1 MSAVSDRMLFWGPTL
16 IWATTWHAILYQL
29 GPVPVSQSVG
39 MRFGLAAVLLA
50 CIARWRGSWQW
61 PSLRL
66 HGWLIATG
74 AVQYGLNYM
83 STYESERH
91 LPSGLVA
98 VLFALMIFTN
108 ALAGVLF
115 FKEVITRR
123 FIVFG
128 MVGVAGIVCIF
139 WRDIASTQADSA
151 AMLGVALALVAVT
164 MASVGNVMTLQ
175 LSKQGMALVPLLSW
189 TMGYGSLLLLTYSAL
204 APGGLVW
211 DVRPSYWL
219 SLVYLSAL
227 GSVVAFLLYFR
238 LAQRQ
243 GPGRAALMG
252 MIIPVIALVISAA
265 FEGWRPDALAVFGIA
280 LSLLG
285 LWGANRIRSAH

>member
-1 MSAVSDRMLFWGPTL
+1 MSDRLLFWGPTL

-29 GPVPVSQSVG
+29 GTSPVAQSVG
-39 MRFGLAAVLLA
+39 LRFGIASLMLAA
-50 CIARWRGSWQW
+50 IAYWRGSWQW
-61 PSLRL
+61 PSWRL
-66 HGWLIATG
+66 HGWLVLTG

-83 STYESERH
+83 STYHAEKY

-123 FIVFG
+123 FVAFG
-128 MVGVAGIVCIF
+128 MVGVLGIVCIF
-139 WRDIASTQADSA
+139 WRDIAATRADSS
-151 AMLGVALALVAVT
+151 AMLGVGLSLVAIT
-164 MASVGNVMTLQ
+164 MASVGNVMTLK
-175 LSKQGMALVPLLSW
+175 LGKQGLSLVPLLSW
-189 TMGYGSLLLLTYSAL
+189 TMGYGSILLLGIAAL
-204 APGGLVW
+204 GDGGLVW
-211 DVRPSYWL
+211 DARPIYWM
-219 SLVYLSAL
+219 SLFYLSAF

-252 MIIPVIALVISAA
+252 MIIPVIALAISAVL
-265 FEGWRPDALAVFGIA
+265 ENWRPDAFALFGIG
-280 LSLLG
+280 LSLAG
-285 LWGANRIRSAH
+285 LWGANTSRVAAKG

>member
-1 MSAVSDRMLFWGPTL
+1 
-16 IWATTWHAILYQL
+16 
-29 GPVPVSQSVG
+29 
-39 MRFGLAAVLLA
+39 
-50 CIARWRGSWQW
+50 
-61 PSLRL
+61 
-66 HGWLIATG
+66 
-74 AVQYGLNYM
+74 
-83 STYESERH
+83 
-91 LPSGLVA
+91 